1 MTKMKRL
8 MVTVAAAAGLFGLVA
23 VPQAGAAPA
32 DGGKGD
38 VKVTSIGDL
47 KLRPSK
53 VAGAAKQ
60 RSTTGTAAAAVDP
73 GPYIIESVKFGRCW
87 DADVNTINANGTKMQ
102 LWDCNETA
110 PQQAFWLTQNPEG
123 YFRFQNYQSG
133 RYLDAHLNS
142 IGKNGTKVQL
152 WDFIAGGK
160 NQWWSMTEIPEG
172 YLRFQTPAGPRH
184 LTAEGSV
191 GANGTRLQL
200 WDFIA
205 GGQNQWWF

>member
-32 DGGKGD
+32 DGKGTA
-38 VKVTSIGDL
+38 VTSIGDL

-60 RSTTGTAAAAVDP
+60 RATAKAAAQAVDP
-73 GPYIIESVKFGRCW
+73 GPYLLESAAFGRCW
-87 DADVNTINANGTKMQ
+87 DADLGTINANGTKMQ
-102 LWDCNETA
+102 LWDCNDTA
-110 PQQAFWLTQNPEG
+110 PNQAFWLTQNPEG
-123 YFRFQNYQSG
+123 YYRFQNYQSG
-133 RYLDAHLNS
+133 RYLDADTNT
-142 IGKNGTKVQL
+142 IGANGTKVQL
-152 WDFIAGGK
+152 WDYMAGGK
-160 NQWWSMTEIPEG
+160 NQWWTLTSIPEG
-172 YLRFQTPAGPRH
+172 YLRLQTPASPRY

-205 GGQNQWWF
+205 GGKSQWWF

>member
-32 DGGKGD
+32 DGKGD
-38 VKVTSIGDL
+38 GKVVSIGDL

-60 RSTTGTAAAAVDP
+60 RSTNGMAAEAVDP
-73 GPYIIESVKFGRCW
+73 GPYLLESAGFGRCW
-87 DADVNTINANGTKMQ
+87 DADTNTINANGTKMQ
-102 LWDCNETA
+102 LWDCNEYA
-110 PQQAFWLTQNPEG
+110 PNQAFWLSQNPEG
-123 YFRFQNYQSG
+123 YYRFQNYQSG
-133 RYLDAHLNS
+133 RYLDADSNS
-142 IGKNGTKVQL
+142 IGGNGTKVQL
-152 WDFIAGGK
+152 WDFVAGGQ
-160 NQWWSMTEIPEG
+160 NQWWTLTAIPEG
-172 YLRFQTPAGPRH
+172 YLRLQTPASPRY

-205 GGQNQWWF
+205 GGQSQWWY